1 MLYLTNS
8 IGGNAMSTV
17 NYIQNTNENLE
28 LIIYKTVTHSYPTH
42 NHSQSFTIGLL
53 VSGQLS

>member
-1 MLYLTNS
+1 
-8 IGGNAMSTV
+8 MSTV